1 MTCDR
6 WCRHK
11 AQFDIETLIDKVSV
25 LQAVSARKRVRAT
38 FRKRSLSDSQE
49 DSKNLENR
57 KKIFIHLYLTSSLS
71 LEGANFLG
79 SGFAMRKGNVHR
91 DRVSILMWSKNLDDL
106 TFARQFRLCRDDF
119 YFVLQKI
126 SSELRVSSLQIII
139 SVSKLYFASIF

>member
-1 MTCDR
+1 M
-6 WCRHK
+6 
-11 AQFDIETLIDKVSV
+11 LIDKGSV
-25 LQAVSARKRVRAT
+25 LHMVAARKRVRAP
-38 FRKRSLSDSQE
+38 FRKRSLSDLQE

-126 SSELRVSSLQIII
+126 SSELRVNS
-139 SVSKLYFASIF
+139 